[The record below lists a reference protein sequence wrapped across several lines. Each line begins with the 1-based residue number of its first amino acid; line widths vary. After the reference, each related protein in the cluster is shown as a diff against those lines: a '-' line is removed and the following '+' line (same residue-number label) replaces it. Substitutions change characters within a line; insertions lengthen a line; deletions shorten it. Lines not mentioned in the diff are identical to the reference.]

1 MKIMV
6 LVNEYTPEAL
16 ARRKVVVEAAV
27 SPGVEVGYAV
37 IEGSGGG
44 KATTNLH
51 RTLVAP
57 AAAREVVKAEN
68 AGYDAVVAWGT
79 YDLGVEEG
87 RHLVDIPVL
96 GPGRVAAHMA
106 ATLCQRFAVI
116 STRSTSIKMHRAAI
130 KDWGV
135 EDWAVDFR
143 YLDMSPMDMPNQ
155 ADEVR
160 RRFIACARTAVEE
173 SDAELILPLAYSIVP
188 LTQNSAQLAE
198 EIGVPVL
205 NPLPVTMRL
214 AEALVVSGFKN
225 SRETYPRAELPQ
237 A

>member
-6 LVNEYTPEAL
+6 LMNEYTPQAL
-16 ARRKVVVEAAV
+16 ARRKVVVEASVCA
-27 SPGVEVGYAV
+27 GVEVGYGV

-44 KATTNLH
+44 EATSNLH

-57 AAAREVVKAEN
+57 AAARAVIEAEK

-79 YDLGVEEG
+79 LDLGVEEA

-130 KDWGV
+130 RSWGL
-135 EDWAVDFR
+135 EAWAVDYR
-143 YLDMSPMDMPNQ
+143 YLDMPPMEMPDHV
-155 ADEVR
+155 DEVR
-160 RRFIACARTAVEE
+160 QRFVACARAAVEASE
-173 SDAELILPLAYSIVP
+173 AELILPLAYSIVP
-188 LTQNSAQLAE
+188 LTQNAAELSE

-214 AEALVVSGFKN
+214 AEALVASGFKN
-225 SRETYPRAELPQ
+225 SRATYPMATLS
-237 A
+237 